1 MSTIHATTDDELDAL
16 RTALSAHDT
25 PPLRIAILFGS
36 LAERRERPDSDVA
49 VAAEV
54 LLDATQKR
62 VLIERLA
69 EVTGRPVD
77 LVDLRTAGEPLLG
90 GVLKG
95 KPLLLRDRNLFV
107 DLVKRHLIDV
117 EDFLPLQR
125 RLLEARRKAWMG
137 G

>member
-1 MSTIHATTDDELDAL
+1 MTDDEIDAI
-16 RTALSAHDT
+16 RAALAEHGA

-36 LAERRERPDSDVA
+36 VAEGRERPDSDVDVA
-49 VAAEV
+49 VAAASP
-54 LLDATQKR
+54 LDAEQKR
-62 VLIERLA
+62 ALIERLA

-77 LVDLRTAGEPLLG
+77 IVDLRTVGEPLLG

-125 RLLEARRKAWMG
+125 RLLEARRKAWTG
-137 G
+137 T